1 MIQYS
6 YKRGAVMAEIIPVE
20 PDKVMLDWD
29 YLVFFYFAP
38 SLGGFFYGFEL
49 IKFRK
54 MVFV

>member
-1 MIQYS
+1 
-6 YKRGAVMAEIIPVE
+6 MAEIIPVE